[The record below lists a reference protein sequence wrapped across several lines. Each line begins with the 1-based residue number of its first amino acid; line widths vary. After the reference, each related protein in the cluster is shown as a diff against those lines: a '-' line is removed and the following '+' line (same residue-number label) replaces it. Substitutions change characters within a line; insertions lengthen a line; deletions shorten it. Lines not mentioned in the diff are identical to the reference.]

1 MLHVHGQPLNSGE
14 VERLIRAL
22 RDDGGPAAV
31 EAARTISHA
40 YANDHFAAQLNF
52 DTREAICFV
61 LGSEDNLPE
70 SLERLRETLGRG
82 VVALVK
88 IM

>member
-1 MLHVHGQPLNSGE
+1 MLHVHGQPLRSRE

-22 RDDGGPAAV
+22 ADDGGTAAV
-31 EAARTISHA
+31 EAADTSTHA
-40 YANDHFAAQLNF
+40 YVNDHFAAQLNF

-61 LGSEDNLPE
+61 LASEEDLPE
-70 SLERLRETLGRG
+70 SLERLRETLSRH